1 MTKSKF
7 PTRNST
13 KVANPCQQG
22 QLIEL
27 EITDLADTGDGVG
40 RFEQVV
46 VFVSDTVPGDRI
58 LARLVQV
65 KPGYA
70 TGKLD
75 TLLEASEHRIRP
87 NCIVADKCGGC
98 QWQHVDYEYQ
108 LAAKKNQVIQALERI
123 GGFND
128 LQVDEILTGKIEGF
142 PQFLGYR
149 NKATYPVAISA
160 TGQVQAGYYQKSTHK
175 LVNLN
180 QCPVQDPRLNPLLKE
195 IKEDIHWRDW
205 PVYDEKKHT
214 GELRHLSLR
223 IGRRT
228 GEMLLTLIVR
238 TGDLPG
244 IEEQASE
251 WLKQYPQLVGVCLNV
266 NSAQTN
272 VIFGSETRCIAGQS
286 YLREKFAGLNFQ
298 LRADTFF
305 QVNTEAAEGL
315 LQVIVGELNLQG
327 NEVLV
332 DAYCGIGTFTLP
344 LAKQVKIAIGLE
356 VQPVA
361 IEQARLNAELNDLRN
376 VDFQVGTVEDL
387 LPTLGLTPDIVLLD
401 PPRKGCDRAVLEAI
415 KEIKP
420 NRIVYVSCKP
430 ATLARDLKILCENG
444 DYKLAR
450 VQPAD
455 FFPQTSHVEC
465 AAFLVKVLAD
475 DSAIEIA

>member
-7 PTRNST
+7 PTPNST
-13 KVANPCQQG
+13 KLANPCQQG

-27 EITDLADTGDGVG
+27 EITDLTDTGDGVG

-75 TLLEASEHRIRP
+75 TLLEASEHRIRA

-108 LAAKKNQVIQALERI
+108 LTAKQNQIIQALERI
-123 GGFND
+123 GGFSD
-128 LQVDEILTGKIEGF
+128 VQIDEILTGKIEGF

-195 IKEDIHWRDW
+195 VKEDIHWRDW

-238 TGDLPG
+238 TGELPG
-244 IEEQASE
+244 IEAQAAE

-272 VIFGSETRCIAGQS
+272 VIFGTETRCIAGQS
-286 YLREKFAGLNFQ
+286 YLRERFAGLNFQ

-305 QVNTEAAEGL
+305 QVNTEAAEAL
-315 LQVIVGELNLQG
+315 LEVIVGELNLQG

-376 VDFQVGTVEDL
+376 VDFQVGTVENL

-401 PPRKGCDRAVLEAI
+401 PPRKGCDRAVLETI

-465 AAFLVKVLAD
+465 VAFLVR
-475 DSAIEIA
+475 

>member
-22 QLIEL
+22 QLIEI

-40 RFEQVV
+40 RFGELV
-46 VFVSDTVPGDRI
+46 VFVPDTVTGDRI
-58 LARLVQV
+58 LVRLVQV
-65 KPGYA
+65 KSSYA

-75 TLLEASEHRIRP
+75 TLLEASEHRIRA

-98 QWQHVDYEYQ
+98 QWQHVDYQYQ
-108 LAAKKNQVIQALERI
+108 LAAKQNQIIQALERI
-123 GGFND
+123 GGFSD
-128 LQVDEILTGKIEGF
+128 VQVDEILTGKIEGF

-149 NKATYPVAISA
+149 NKATYPTAIST

-195 IKEDIHWRDW
+195 VKEDIHWRDW

-228 GEMLLTLIVR
+228 GEMLLTLIAR
-238 TGDLPG
+238 TGELPG
-244 IEEQASE
+244 IEAQAAD

-266 NSAQTN
+266 NADQTN
-272 VIFGSETRCIAGQS
+272 VIFGAETRCIAGQS

-305 QVNTEAAEGL
+305 QVNTEAAEAL
-315 LQVIVGELNLQG
+315 LQVIVGELNLHG
-327 NEVLV
+327 SEVLV

-356 VQPVA
+356 VQPAA
-361 IEQARLNAELNDLRN
+361 IEQAKLNAELNDLKN
-376 VDFQVGTVEDL
+376 VDFQVGTVESL
-387 LPTLGLTPDIVLLD
+387 LPALGLTPDIVLLD
-401 PPRKGCDRAVLEAI
+401 PPRKGCDRAVLETI

-465 AAFLVKVLAD
+465 VAFLVKLPPV
-475 DSAIEIA
+475 

>member
-7 PTRNST
+7 PTPNST
-13 KVANPCQQG
+13 KLANPCQQG
-22 QLIEL
+22 QLIEI
-27 EITDLADTGDGVG
+27 EITDLTDTGDGVG
-40 RFEQVV
+40 RFGELV
-46 VFVSDTVPGDRI
+46 VFVPDTVTGDRV
-58 LARLVQV
+58 LVRLVQV
-65 KPGYA
+65 KSTYA

-75 TLLEASEHRIRP
+75 TLLEASEHRIRA

-98 QWQHVDYEYQ
+98 QWQHVDYQYQ
-108 LAAKKNQVIQALERI
+108 LAAKQNQIIQALERI
-123 GGFND
+123 GGFSNP
-128 LQVDEILTGKIEGF
+128 QVDEILTGKIEGF

-195 IKEDIHWRDW
+195 VKEDIHWRDW
-205 PVYDEKKHT
+205 QVYDEKKHT

-228 GEMLLTLIVR
+228 SEMLLTLIVR

-251 WLKQYPQLVGVCLNV
+251 WLKQYPQLAGVCLNI
-266 NSAQTN
+266 NPAQTN
-272 VIFGSETRCIAGQS
+272 VIFGAETRCIAGRS
-286 YLREKFAGLNFQ
+286 YLRESFAGLKFQ

-305 QVNTEAAEGL
+305 QVNTEAAEAL
-315 LQVIVGELNLQG
+315 LEVMVGELNLQG

-356 VQPVA
+356 VQLAA
-361 IEQARLNAELNDLRN
+361 IEQAQLNAELNDVRN
-376 VDFQVGTVEDL
+376 VEFQAGTVESL
-387 LPTLGLTPDIVLLD
+387 LPSLGLTPDIVLLD

-465 AAFLVKVLAD
+465 AAFLVR
-475 DSAIEIA
+475 

>member
-7 PTRNST
+7 PTPNST
-13 KVANPCQQG
+13 KLANPCQQG

-27 EITDLADTGDGVG
+27 EITDLTDTGDGVG
-40 RFEQVV
+40 RYDELVI
-46 VFVSDTVPGDRI
+46 FVSDTVPGDRI

-75 TLLEASEHRIRP
+75 TLLEASEHRIRA

-108 LAAKKNQVIQALERI
+108 LAAKKNQIIQALERI

-128 LQVDEILTGKIEGF
+128 LQVDEMLTGKIEGF

-244 IEEQASE
+244 IEEQAAE

-272 VIFGSETRCIAGQS
+272 VIFGAETRCIAGQS

-305 QVNTEAAEGL
+305 QVNTEAAEAL
-315 LQVIVGELNLQG
+315 LEVIVGELILQG
-327 NEVLV
+327 SEVLV

-356 VQPVA
+356 VQPAA

-376 VDFQVGTVEDL
+376 VDFQAGTVEDL
-387 LPTLGLTPDIVLLD
+387 LPTLGLIPDIVLLD
-401 PPRKGCDRAVLEAI
+401 PPRKGCDRAVLETI
-415 KEIKP
+415 KEIQP

-430 ATLARDLKILCENG
+430 ATLARDLKNLCENG
-444 DYKLAR
+444 DYQLAR

-465 AAFLVKVLAD
+465 VAFLVKVLAD

>member
-22 QLIEL
+22 QLIEI

-40 RFEQVV
+40 RFGELV
-46 VFVSDTVPGDRI
+46 VFVPDTVTGDRI
-58 LARLVQV
+58 LVRLVQV
-65 KPGYA
+65 KSSYA

-75 TLLEASEHRIRP
+75 TLLEASEHRIRA

-98 QWQHVDYEYQ
+98 QWQHVDYQYQ
-108 LAAKKNQVIQALERI
+108 LAAKQNQIIQALERI
-123 GGFND
+123 GGFSD
-128 LQVDEILTGKIEGF
+128 VQVDEILTGKIEGF

-149 NKATYPVAISA
+149 NKATYPTAIST

-195 IKEDIHWRDW
+195 VKEDIHWRDW

-238 TGDLPG
+238 TGELPG
-244 IEEQASE
+244 IEAQAAD

-266 NSAQTN
+266 NPAQTN
-272 VIFGSETRCIAGQS
+272 VIFGAETRCIAGQS

-305 QVNTEAAEGL
+305 QVNTEAAEAL
-315 LQVIVGELNLQG
+315 LQVIVGELNLHG
-327 NEVLV
+327 SEVLV

-356 VQPVA
+356 VQPAA
-361 IEQARLNAELNDLRN
+361 IEQAKLNAELNDLKN
-376 VDFQVGTVEDL
+376 VDFQVGTVESL
-387 LPTLGLTPDIVLLD
+387 LPALGLTPDIVLLD
-401 PPRKGCDRAVLEAI
+401 PPRKGCDRAVLETI

-444 DYKLAR
+444 DYQLAR

-465 AAFLVKVLAD
+465 VAFLVKLPA
-475 DSAIEIA
+475 

>member
-1 MTKSKF
+1 VTKSKF

-108 LAAKKNQVIQALERI
+108 LAAKKNQIIQALERI

-128 LQVDEILTGKIEGF
+128 LQVDEMLTGKIEGF

-272 VIFGSETRCIAGQS
+272 VIFGTETRCIAGQS
-286 YLREKFAGLNFQ
+286 YLRERFAGLNFQ

-305 QVNTEAAEGL
+305 QVNTEAAEAL
-315 LQVIVGELNLQG
+315 LEVIVGELNLQG
-327 NEVLV
+327 SEILV

-356 VQPVA
+356 VQPAA
-361 IEQARLNAELNDLRN
+361 IEQAKLNAELNDLKN

-387 LPTLGLTPDIVLLD
+387 LPALGLIPDIVLLD
-401 PPRKGCDRAVLEAI
+401 PPRKGCDRTVLETI

-465 AAFLVKVLAD
+465 VAFLVR
-475 DSAIEIA
+475 

>member
-1 MTKSKF
+1 VTKSKF
-7 PTRNST
+7 PTQNST

-22 QLIEL
+22 QLIEI

-40 RFEQVV
+40 RFGELV
-46 VFVSDTVPGDRI
+46 VFVPDTVTGDRI
-58 LARLVQV
+58 LVRLVQV
-65 KPGYA
+65 KSSYA

-75 TLLEASEHRIRP
+75 TLLEASEHRIRA

-98 QWQHVDYEYQ
+98 QWQHVDYQYQ
-108 LAAKKNQVIQALERI
+108 LAAKQNQIIQALERI
-123 GGFND
+123 GKFSD
-128 LQVDEILTGKIEGF
+128 VQVDEILTGKIEGF
-142 PQFLGYR
+142 AQFLGYR

-160 TGQVQAGYYQKSTHK
+160 TGQVQAGYYQKNTHK

-195 IKEDIHWRDW
+195 VKEDIHWRDW

-238 TGDLPG
+238 TGELPG
-244 IEEQASE
+244 IEAQAAD

-266 NSAQTN
+266 NPAQTN
-272 VIFGSETRCIAGQS
+272 VIFGAETRCIAGQS

-305 QVNTEAAEGL
+305 QVNTEAAEAL
-315 LQVIVGELNLQG
+315 LQVIVGELNLHG
-327 NEVLV
+327 SEVLV

-356 VQPVA
+356 VQPAA
-361 IEQARLNAELNDLRN
+361 IEQARLNAELNDLKN
-376 VDFQVGTVEDL
+376 VDFQVGTVESL
-387 LPTLGLTPDIVLLD
+387 LPDLGLTPDIVLLD
-401 PPRKGCDRAVLEAI
+401 PPRKGCDRAVLETI

-444 DYKLAR
+444 DYQLTR

-465 AAFLVKVLAD
+465 VAFLVKLPPA
-475 DSAIEIA
+475 

>member
-1 MTKSKF
+1 VTKSKF
-7 PTRNST
+7 PTPNST
-13 KVANPCQQG
+13 KLANPCQQG

-75 TLLEASEHRIRP
+75 TLLEASEHRIRA

-108 LAAKKNQVIQALERI
+108 LTAKQNQIIQALERI
-123 GGFND
+123 GGFSD
-128 LQVDEILTGKIEGF
+128 VQIDEILTGKIEGF

-244 IEEQASE
+244 IEAQAAE

-272 VIFGSETRCIAGQS
+272 VIFGTETRCIAGQS
-286 YLREKFAGLNFQ
+286 YLRERFAGLNFQ

-305 QVNTEAAEGL
+305 QVNTEAAEAL
-315 LQVIVGELNLQG
+315 LEVIVGELNLQG

-344 LAKQVKIAIGLE
+344 LAKQLKIAIGLE
-356 VQPVA
+356 VQPAA

-401 PPRKGCDRAVLEAI
+401 PPRKGCDRAVLETI

-465 AAFLVKVLAD
+465 VAFLVR
-475 DSAIEIA
+475 

>member
-13 KVANPCQQG
+13 KLANPCQQG

-75 TLLEASEHRIRP
+75 TLLEASEHRIRA

-108 LAAKKNQVIQALERI
+108 LAAKKNQIIQALERI

-128 LQVDEILTGKIEGF
+128 LQVDEMLTGKIEGF

-244 IEEQASE
+244 IEEQAAE

-272 VIFGSETRCIAGQS
+272 VIFGAETRCIAGQS

-305 QVNTEAAEGL
+305 QVNTEAAEAL
-315 LQVIVGELNLQG
+315 LEVIVGELNLQG
-327 NEVLV
+327 SEVLV

-356 VQPVA
+356 VQPAA

-376 VDFQVGTVEDL
+376 VDFQAGTVEDL
-387 LPTLGLTPDIVLLD
+387 LPTLGLIPDIVLLD
-401 PPRKGCDRAVLEAI
+401 PPRKGCDRAVLETI
-415 KEIKP
+415 KEIQP

-430 ATLARDLKILCENG
+430 ATLARDLKNLCENG
-444 DYKLAR
+444 DYQLAR

-465 AAFLVKVLAD
+465 VAFLVKVLAD

>member
-1 MTKSKF
+1 VTKSKF
-7 PTRNST
+7 PTPNST

-22 QLIEL
+22 QLIEI

-40 RFEQVV
+40 RFGELV
-46 VFVSDTVPGDRI
+46 VFVPDTVTGDRV
-58 LARLVQV
+58 LVRLVQV
-65 KPGYA
+65 KSTYA

-75 TLLEASEHRIRP
+75 TLLEASEHRIRA

-108 LAAKKNQVIQALERI
+108 LAAKQNQIIQALERI
-123 GGFND
+123 GGFSN
-128 LQVDEILTGKIEGF
+128 LQVDEMLTGKIEGF

-195 IKEDIHWRDW
+195 VKEDIHWRDW

-238 TGDLPG
+238 TGELPG
-244 IEEQASE
+244 IEQQAAE

-272 VIFGSETRCIAGQS
+272 VIFGAETRCIAGQS

-305 QVNTEAAEGL
+305 QVNTEAAEAL

-327 NEVLV
+327 GEVLV

-356 VQPVA
+356 VQPAA
-361 IEQARLNAELNDLRN
+361 IEQAKLNAELNDLRN

-401 PPRKGCDRAVLEAI
+401 PPRKGCDRAVLETI
-415 KEIKP
+415 KEMKP

-465 AAFLVKVLAD
+465 AVFLVR
-475 DSAIEIA
+475 

>member
-40 RFEQVV
+40 RFGELV
-46 VFVSDTVPGDRI
+46 VFVPDTVTGDLI

-65 KPGYA
+65 KSTYA

-98 QWQHVDYEYQ
+98 QWQHVDYQHQ
-108 LAAKKNQVIQALERI
+108 LTAKQNQIIQALERI
-123 GGFND
+123 GGFSD
-128 LQVDEILTGKIEGF
+128 VQVDEILTGKIEEF

-238 TGDLPG
+238 TGELPG
-244 IEEQASE
+244 IEAQAAE
-251 WLKQYPQLVGVCLNV
+251 WLKQYPELVGVCLNV

-272 VIFGSETRCIAGQS
+272 VIFGAETRCIAGQS

-305 QVNTEAAEGL
+305 QVNTEAAEAL
-315 LQVIVGELNLQG
+315 LQVIVGQLNLQG
-327 NEVLV
+327 SEVLV

-344 LAKQVKIAIGLE
+344 VAKQVKIAIGLE
-356 VQPVA
+356 VQPAA
-361 IEQARLNAELNDLRN
+361 IEQAKLNAELNDLKN
-376 VDFQVGTVEDL
+376 VDFQVGTVENL
-387 LPTLGLTPDIVLLD
+387 LPSLGLTPDIVLLD
-401 PPRKGCDRAVLEAI
+401 PPRKGCDRAVLETI
-415 KEIKP
+415 KEMKP

-444 DYKLAR
+444 DYQLAR

-465 AAFLVKVLAD
+465 VAFLVKLPA
-475 DSAIEIA
+475 

>member
-1 MTKSKF
+1 VTKSKF
-7 PTRNST
+7 PTQNST

-22 QLIEL
+22 QLIEI

-40 RFEQVV
+40 RFGDLV
-46 VFVSDTVPGDRI
+46 VFVPDTVTGDRI

-65 KPGYA
+65 KSSYA

-75 TLLEASEHRIRP
+75 TLLEASEHRIRA

-108 LAAKKNQVIQALERI
+108 LAAKQNQIIQALERI
-123 GGFND
+123 GGFSD
-128 LQVDEILTGKIEGF
+128 VQVDEILTGKIEGF

-149 NKATYPVAISA
+149 NKATYPTAISA

-195 IKEDIHWRDW
+195 VKEDIHWRDW
-205 PVYDEKKHT
+205 LVYDEKKHT

-238 TGDLPG
+238 TGELPG
-244 IEEQASE
+244 IEEQAAE

-266 NSAQTN
+266 NAAQTN
-272 VIFGSETRCIAGQS
+272 VIFGAETRCIAGQS

-305 QVNTEAAEGL
+305 QVNTEAAEAL

-327 NEVLV
+327 SEVLV

-356 VQPVA
+356 VQPAA
-361 IEQARLNAELNDLRN
+361 IEQARLNAELNDLKN

-387 LPTLGLTPDIVLLD
+387 LPSLGLTPDIVLLD
-401 PPRKGCDRAVLEAI
+401 PPRKGCDRAVLETI

-465 AAFLVKVLAD
+465 VAFLVKLPPV
-475 DSAIEIA
+475 

>member
-40 RFEQVV
+40 RFGELV
-46 VFVSDTVPGDRI
+46 VFAPDTVTGDRI
-58 LARLVQV
+58 LTRLVQV
-65 KPGYA
+65 KSSYA

-75 TLLEASEHRIRP
+75 TLLSASEHRIRA

-108 LAAKKNQVIQALERI
+108 LTAKQNQIVQALERI
-123 GGFND
+123 GGFSD
-128 LQVDEILTGKIEGF
+128 VQVDEILTGKIEGF

-195 IKEDIHWRDW
+195 VKEDIHWRDW

-244 IEEQASE
+244 IEEQAAE

-286 YLREKFAGLNFQ
+286 YLRERFAGLNFQ

-305 QVNTEAAEGL
+305 QVNTEAAEAL
-315 LQVIVGELNLQG
+315 LEVIVGELNLQG

-356 VQPVA
+356 VQPAA
-361 IEQARLNAELNDLRN
+361 IEQAKLNAELNDLRN
-376 VDFQVGTVEDL
+376 VDFQVGSVEDL

-401 PPRKGCDRAVLEAI
+401 PPRKGCDRAVLETI
-415 KEIKP
+415 KEMKP
-420 NRIVYVSCKP
+420 SRIVYVSCKP

-444 DYKLAR
+444 DYQLAR

-465 AAFLVKVLAD
+465 VAFLVKLD
-475 DSAIEIA
+475 T

>member
-1 MTKSKF
+1 VTKSKF
-7 PTRNST
+7 PTPNST
-13 KVANPCQQG
+13 KLANPCQQG
-22 QLIEL
+22 QLIEI
-27 EITDLADTGDGVG
+27 EITDLTDTGDGVG
-40 RFEQVV
+40 RYDELVI
-46 VFVSDTVPGDRI
+46 FVSDTVPGDRV
-58 LARLVQV
+58 LVRLVQV
-65 KPGYA
+65 KSGYA

-75 TLLEASEHRIRP
+75 TLLEASEHRIRA

-98 QWQHVDYEYQ
+98 QWQHVDYQYQ
-108 LAAKKNQVIQALERI
+108 LTAKQNQIIQALERI
-123 GGFND
+123 GGFSD

-149 NKATYPVAISA
+149 NKATYPIAISA
-160 TGQVQAGYYQKSTHK
+160 VGQVQAGYYQKSTHK

-195 IKEDIHWRDW
+195 VKEDIHWRDW
-205 PVYDEKKHT
+205 QVYDEKKHT

-251 WLKQYPQLVGVCLNV
+251 WLNRYPQLVGVCLNI

-272 VIFGSETRCIAGQS
+272 VIFGAETRCVAGVS
-286 YLREKFAGLNFQ
+286 YLRESFAGLQFQ
-298 LRADTFF
+298 LLADTFF

-315 LQVIVGELNLQG
+315 LEVIVGELNLHG

-356 VQPVA
+356 VQPAA

-376 VDFQVGTVEDL
+376 IDFQVGTVENL
-387 LPTLGLTPDIVLLD
+387 LPSLGLIPDIVLLD
-401 PPRKGCDRAVLEAI
+401 PPRKGCDRTVLETI

-465 AAFLVKVLAD
+465 VAFLVR
-475 DSAIEIA
+475 

>member
-7 PTRNST
+7 PTPNST
-13 KVANPCQQG
+13 KLANPCQQG

-27 EITDLADTGDGVG
+27 EITDLTDTGDGVG
-40 RFEQVV
+40 RYDELVI
-46 VFVSDTVPGDRI
+46 FVSDTVPGDRV
-58 LARLVQV
+58 LVRLVQV
-65 KPGYA
+65 KSGYA

-75 TLLEASEHRIRP
+75 TLLEASEHRIRA

-98 QWQHVDYEYQ
+98 QWQHVDYQYQ
-108 LAAKKNQVIQALERI
+108 LAAKQNQIVQALERI
-123 GGFND
+123 GGFSD

-149 NKATYPVAISA
+149 NKATYPIGISA

-195 IKEDIHWRDW
+195 VKEDIHWRDW
-205 PVYDEKKHT
+205 QVYDEKKHT

-251 WLKQYPQLVGVCLNV
+251 WLNRYPQLAGVCLNV

-272 VIFGSETRCIAGQS
+272 VIFGAETRCIAGRP
-286 YLREKFAGLNFQ
+286 YLRESFAGLQFQ
-298 LRADTFF
+298 LLADTFF

-356 VQPVA
+356 VQPAA

-376 VDFQVGTVEDL
+376 VDFQVGTVENL
-387 LPTLGLTPDIVLLD
+387 LPSLGLKPDIVLLD
-401 PPRKGCDRAVLEAI
+401 PPRKGCDRAVLETI

-420 NRIVYVSCKP
+420 DRIVYVSCKP

-465 AAFLVKVLAD
+465 AAFLVR
-475 DSAIEIA
+475 

>member
-1 MTKSKF
+1 VTKSKF
-7 PTRNST
+7 PTPNST
-13 KVANPCQQG
+13 KLANPCQQG

-27 EITDLADTGDGVG
+27 EITDLTDTGDGVG

-108 LAAKKNQVIQALERI
+108 LAAKQNQIIQALERI

-149 NKATYPVAISA
+149 NKATYPVGISA

-244 IEEQASE
+244 IEAQAAE

-272 VIFGSETRCIAGQS
+272 VIFGTETRCIAGQS
-286 YLREKFAGLNFQ
+286 YLRERFAGLNFQ

-305 QVNTEAAEGL
+305 QVNTEAAEAL
-315 LQVIVGELNLQG
+315 LEVIVGELNLQG

-344 LAKQVKIAIGLE
+344 LAKQLKIAIGLE
-356 VQPVA
+356 VQPAA

-401 PPRKGCDRAVLEAI
+401 PPRKGCDRAVLETI

-465 AAFLVKVLAD
+465 VAFLVR
-475 DSAIEIA
+475 